1 MGVSVYFK
9 QLLQTTLYKSYFLFV
24 SIEYARPTLMTGELP
39 DDFLRISGDTGT
51 AVAQGQVQYPVFSGF
66 QRAGGLLTI
75 TVVQVEWNVLV
86 FSILSL
92 LTSAKSHERTILQ
105 FCGKTAP
112 SSL

>member
-1 MGVSVYFK
+1 MLYGSICYISNNFYK
-9 QLLQTTLYKSYFLFV
+9 QHFKSYFLFV

-86 FSILSL
+86 FSIFVITDLCEI
-92 LTSAKSHERTILQ
+92 A
-105 FCGKTAP
+105 
-112 SSL
+112 